1 MCKRGQQGPLI
12 TYYTWH
18 CAKKSQLSSQHFL
31 GKAKNGAKSLSAC
44 FISQTMKTRAE
55 CDSKKKKLLDTFLAM
70 NKLAIENI
78 SRERNLYIQY
88 YLNKNKQVA

>member
-31 GKAKNGAKSLSAC
+31 GKAKSLSAC

-55 CDSKKKKLLDTFLAM
+55 CDSKKKKLLDTFLTM

-78 SRERNLYIQY
+78 SRERNLYKQY
-88 YLNKNKQVA
+88 YLNKNKQLA